1 MEYVWDDEKNRSNIK
16 KHGVAFE
23 DAVKIF
29 GGAVVEQ
36 QDDRFEYGEI
46 RIYAIGLL
54 QGLEL
59 VVVYADD
66 NNGDRRIIS
75 ARKAEKH
82 ERKLYWE
89 KQKI

>member
-1 MEYVWDDEKNRSNIK
+1 MEYVWEDEKNRSNIK